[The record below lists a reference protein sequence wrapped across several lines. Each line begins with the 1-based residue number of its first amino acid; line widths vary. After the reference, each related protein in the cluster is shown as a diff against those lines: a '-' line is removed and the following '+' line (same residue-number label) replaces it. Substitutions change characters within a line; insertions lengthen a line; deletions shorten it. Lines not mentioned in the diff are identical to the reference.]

1 MAKIVGI
8 NGGGKPQ
15 KPAQSQQTN
24 SMGQPQIDLGKSKP
38 LLCEHCGYDTFVT
51 GGKFR
56 RISKLLTGTA
66 QDVIVPIDVFLCGN
80 CGEISQELMAPELK
94 ALEQL
99 DKQRAEEN

>member
-8 NGGGKPQ
+8 NGGNKPQ
-15 KPAQSQQTN
+15 RASEQPTQQSV
-24 SMGQPQIDLGKSKP
+24 PQIELGKSKP
-38 LLCEHCGYDTFVT
+38 QVCEHCGYDRFVT

-56 RISKLLTGTA
+56 KISKLLTGTP

-99 DKQRAEEN
+99 DKQRAEETKE

>member
-1 MAKIVGI
+1 MAKIVGM

-15 KPAQSQQTN
+15 KPSNESAQ
-24 SMGQPQIDLGKSKP
+24 MGQPQIDLGKSKP
-38 LLCEHCGYDTFVT
+38 LVCEHCGYDTFVT

-56 RISKLLTGTA
+56 KISKLLTGTP

-99 DKQRAEEN
+99 DKQRAEEKE